1 MNYTSGVTL
10 HVQSCA
16 NYVETFFDLSQIRVQ
31 GHHSCFYNTEAHL
44 KLYDQQIAL
53 FTVKGKTN
61 PSYIVCMVTKTIIRV
76 FYLISAILH
85 GKIS

>member
-31 GHHSCFYNTEAHL
+31 GHHSCFYNAEAHL

-61 PSYIVCMVTKTIIRV
+61 PSLLSVWLLRQLLDFSI
-76 FYLISAILH
+76 
-85 GKIS
+85 